1 MAQPATK
8 VNPLLMGVLVVLCVA
23 AITLTLFITPDSLSV
38 NLVYQAF

>member
-1 MAQPATK
+1 MTAQASKT
-8 VNPLLMGVLVVLCVA
+8 NPFLVGVLVALCIG

>member
-1 MAQPATK
+1 VAIPSSK
-8 VNPLLMGVLVVLCVA
+8 PHPVLVGVLFALCIV

>member
-1 MAQPATK
+1 MAAQSSKT
-8 VNPLLMGVLVVLCVA
+8 NPVLVGVLFALCVA

>member
-1 MAQPATK
+1 MTEPASK
-8 VNPLLMGVLVVLCVA
+8 INPILVGVLFVLCVA